1 MMVIVS
7 IRTFRITV
15 FLITI
20 QIARWWEEQV
30 RGNIFFCFDGCAQ
43 YLSSPTAP
51 YLIASAYRN
60 SSPPVLVAC
69 VRNPV
74 DQAVSW
80 WQYENNAMAWGE
92 GMGLKEWNT
101 TLRSVSY
108 PPKNIA
114 EAIEFSKSDFVQNAY
129 ANAESLG
136 RIYLQQYCGGGDSS
150 HSFKRLFGL
159 LKGETKCLP
168 SWAITWPA
176 GQLSI
181 IGRSGKYMDNI
192 RRYNNVFSD
201 AFASQISANSDK
213 HSTSDNKVGFVHIV
227 PIENQSDERV
237 LKMAIL
243 PLLSDVILN
252 VANRRKLAYTT
263 VIPGMEKVIDRMCTN
278 LKFDMTHRRNSSAS
292 LSHSEFGPTSEAISL
307 LGNHFEAESDW
318 YSSNAMQRERKREDC
333 RA

>member
-20 QIARWWEEQV
+20 KITRWWEEQV
-30 RGNIFFCFDGCAQ
+30 LGNIFFSFDGCAQ

-60 SSPPVLVAC
+60 STPPVLVAC
-69 VRNPV
+69 IRNPV

-80 WQYENNAMAWGE
+80 WQYENNAMAWSE

-136 RIYLQQYCGGGDSS
+136 RIYFQQHSGVGGW
-150 HSFKRLFGL
+150 FGL
-159 LKGETKCLP
+159 CTKSINCLP
-168 SWAITWPA
+168 PWAMTWPA
-176 GQLSI
+176 GQLST
-181 IGRSGKYMDNI
+181 IGRSGNYMDNI
-192 RRYNNVFSD
+192 RRYNNVFLD
-201 AFASQISANSDK
+201 AFGSQINTHSDN
-213 HSTSDNKVGFVHIV
+213 HSISPDNKVECVHTV
-227 PIENQSDERV
+227 PIENQSDGRV
-237 LKMAIL
+237 LKLAIR
-243 PLLSDVILN
+243 PLLSDVIVN

-263 VIPGMEKVIDRMCTN
+263 LMPIIEIAIDRMCIN
-278 LKFDMTHRRNSSAS
+278 DRFDLAHRRNSSES
-292 LSHSEFGPTSEAISL
+292 LSHSEFGPSNEEIRL
-307 LGNHFEAESDW
+307 LGKHFEAESNW
-318 YSSNAMQRERKREDC
+318 YSSNACNNAMQYVQ
-333 RA
+333 